1 MQLTEILL
9 DAACGRLVLASAL
22 LALLGCT
29 TVTNEPGVN
38 LSATA
43 TQQPST
49 TAKAPA
55 PAGSDRDTRR
65 TGDVLSLPPSIDA
78 SGRRDVS
85 AALQTFIDDAPDGS
99 TVRFKAGGVYRID
112 RAIIVHGRRNLR
124 LHGNGATLR
133 LPRRYQGYNS
143 IGIRIEESQGIVI
156 RNFTLV
162 GNHAKAGTTGAL
174 DEARQSA
181 HGIAVLS
188 AADTL
193 IEDVTIRRV
202 FGDCVYVGVAY
213 GTNAWSDGVTF
224 RDSTCELTGRLGV
237 TTIAGRNVLVERVTF
252 DKLGTSVF
260 GMEANNSSDGADN
273 NVYRD
278 NIIGSY
284 GHTGLYVSYFYYAS
298 GAQGAPARNV
308 TLANNRVEGSPSGYD
323 GRPQGLDIL
332 VNGDRGPRENF
343 IVRNNTSPISDRGPV
358 MTFRNV
364 KGVTVT
370 GNEQPIS
377 SGGLA
382 TFPNSTNVTYAN
394 NSQ

>member
-1 MQLTEILL
+1 M
-9 DAACGRLVLASAL
+9 
-22 LALLGCT
+22 
-29 TVTNEPGVN
+29 
-38 LSATA
+38 
-43 TQQPST
+43 
-49 TAKAPA
+49 
-55 PAGSDRDTRR
+55 
-65 TGDVLSLPPSIDA
+65 
-78 SGRRDVS
+78 
-85 AALQTFIDDAPDGS
+85 
-99 TVRFKAGGVYRID
+99 FKAGGEYRVSD
-112 RAIIVHGRRNLR
+112 AIVVSGKRNLT
-124 LHGNGATLR
+124 LDGNGATLR
-133 LPRRYQGYNS
+133 NPVVGHYKQS
-143 IGIRIEESQGIVI
+143 HFRIQPGSQGIVI

-174 DEARQSA
+174 DEAHQDQ
-181 HGIAVLS
+181 HGIAIEGAV
-188 AADTL
+188 DTL

-237 TTIAGRNVLVERVTF
+237 TTIGGRNVLVERVTF

-278 NIIGSY
+278 NTIGSY
-284 GHTGLYVSYFYYAS
+284 GHNGLFVSYFYYAS

-382 TFPNSTNVTYAN
+382 TFPNSTNVTYDG
-394 NSQ
+394 

>member
-1 MQLTEILL
+1 MQLISRPANSFLGGL
-9 DAACGRLVLASAL
+9 ALAMAAMI
-22 LALLGCT
+22 LLGCT
-29 TVTNEPGVN
+29 TVMKDSG
-38 LSATA
+38 TA
-43 TQQPST
+43 SVVQPSMAENT
-49 TAKAPA
+49 RAPS
-55 PAGSDRDTRR
+55 GSARADTRR
-65 TGDVLSLPPSIDA
+65 TGPVVNVPSSIDSTGA
-78 SGRRDVS
+78 TDVS
-85 AALQTFIDDAPDGS
+85 SQLQSVIDKAPNGS
-99 TVRFKAGGVYRID
+99 TVVFKAGGEYRVSD
-112 RAIIVHGRRNLR
+112 AIVVSGKRNLT
-124 LHGNGATLR
+124 LDGNGATLR
-133 LPRRYQGYNS
+133 NPVVGRFKQS
-143 IGIRIEESQGIVI
+143 HFRIQSGSQGTVI
-156 RNFTLV
+156 RDFTLV
-162 GNHAKAGTTGAL
+162 GNHAKAGTKDAL
-174 DEARQSA
+174 DEAHQDQ
-181 HGIAVLS
+181 HGIAIEGAV
-188 AADTL
+188 DTL

-237 TTIAGRNVLVERVTF
+237 TTIGGRDILVERVTF

-278 NIIGSY
+278 NTIGSY
-284 GHTGLYVSYFYYAS
+284 GHTGLYISYFYYAS

-308 TLANNRVEGSPSGYD
+308 TLANNRVEGGPSGYD

-343 IVRNNTSPISDRGPV
+343 IVRNNTSPLSDKGPV

-382 TFPNSTNVTYAN
+382 TFPNSTNVTYDG
-394 NSQ
+394 